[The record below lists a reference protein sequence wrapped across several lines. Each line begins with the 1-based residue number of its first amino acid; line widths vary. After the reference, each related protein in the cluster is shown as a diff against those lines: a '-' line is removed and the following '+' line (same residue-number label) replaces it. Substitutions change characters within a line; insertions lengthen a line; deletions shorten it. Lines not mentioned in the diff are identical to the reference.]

1 MTFEVASTKKYEKDV
16 SIAKKRGLPIDKLVE
31 VVGKLASGETLPPA
45 LKDHPLK
52 GEFRGKRECHI
63 NPDWLLLDSPQMY
76 RQTSPKD
83 NPLQNSHAGSTI
95 NQLHSDSPTVDNQP
109 SRAATDDLFSAIAAS
124 KPSQQAATQTIKQ
137 KPLQATTPNSPRI
150 TDTQNRT
157 ELGQSSSDKD
167 KLYTSDNPTNSNTHE
182 PKIVRIIVCMDDGTC
197 ENYSARMR

>member
-1 MTFEVASTKKYEKDV
+1 MREKLMKLMKNEGLSSSRLAEILEIQPSTISHIISGRNKPGFDF
-16 SIAKKRGLPIDKLVE
+16 LV
-31 VVGKLASGETLPPA
+31 KILQRFPDL
-45 LKDHPLK
+45 
-52 GEFRGKRECHI
+52 

-83 NPLQNSHAGSTI
+83 NPLQNPHAESTI
-95 NQLHSDSPTVDNQP
+95 NQLHPDSPTVDNQP
-109 SRAATDDLFSAIAAS
+109 SRAATDDLFSAMAAS
-124 KPSQQAATQTIKQ
+124 RPSQQAETQTIKQ